1 MRTADWVWKSIGQPP
16 GFHRFPVRSQLTLG
30 SGCRCLAKLAQA
42 LTTARLVFAWL
53 GLCSPNTFTFKLTLG
68 ESFCFFLDTMGA
80 RIHPAPVPA
89 KKKKKSESAKR
100 RDKKRRLEFLS
111 RKKTVSSP
119 GALLPVPTY
128 SSASPRADLHSPVTP
143 GAEAAF
149 QKDTLA
155 TNRSESHLC
164 ICGALPCVCLACH
177 PLSPKEDHHVPK
189 VKLRKSASGWT
200 STSSGD
206 RPGTSSP
213 ILSNAPVCQ
222 NCNHAFLDP
231 SHQCEN
237 DKEDNPSSQSKDMS
251 GEVWEDSDTLDFHA
265 CKDLVLSDLH
275 TSAEKFSILQKNC
288 LSVLKVEP
296 IDIPLARYCFSFA
309 QYYKSLRDNVT
320 LGYSMDHLVNK
331 VFNPQFD
338 QEMSKHGL

>member
-1 MRTADWVWKSIGQPP
+1 M
-16 GFHRFPVRSQLTLG
+16 LG
-30 SGCRCLAKLAQA
+30 SKGMA
-42 LTTARLVFAWL
+42 F
-53 GLCSPNTFTFKLTLG
+53 SFKLTLG
-68 ESFCFFLDTMGA
+68 DSFCFSLDTMGV
-80 RIHPAPVPA
+80 RTHPAPVPA

-119 GALLPVPTY
+119 GALLPVATF
-128 SSASPRADLHSPVTP
+128 SLASPRADPHSPVTP
-143 GAEAAF
+143 GAEIAF

-155 TNRSESHLC
+155 INRSESHLC

-177 PLSPKEDHHVPK
+177 PLSPKDDHHVPK

-206 RPGTSSP
+206 RPGTPSP

-237 DKEDNPSSQSKDMS
+237 DKEDNLSTQSKDMS
-251 GEVWEDSDTLDFHA
+251 REVWEDSDTLDLQA
-265 CKDLVLSDLH
+265 CMDLALSDLH
-275 TSAEKFSILQKNC
+275 TSDEKFSILQKNC
-288 LSVLKVEP
+288 ISILKKEP
-296 IDIPLARYCFSFA
+296 IDIPTARYCFSLA
-309 QYYKSLRDNVT
+309 QYFKSLRDNVT
-320 LGYSMDHLVNK
+320 FGYSMDHLVNK

-338 QEMSKHGL
+338 QEISKHGL

>member
-1 MRTADWVWKSIGQPP
+1 MGPDRPQAQNSAAWTPYSALCKTSTMTPSSDENDFHSIVHSKC
-16 GFHRFPVRSQLTLG
+16 FELTKMLG
-30 SGCRCLAKLAQA
+30 SKGMA
-42 LTTARLVFAWL
+42 
-53 GLCSPNTFTFKLTLG
+53 FTFKLTLG
-68 ESFCFFLDTMGA
+68 ESFCFSLDTMGA

-177 PLSPKEDHHVPK
+177 PLSPKKDHHVPK

-222 NCNHAFLDP
+222 NCNHAFLDR

-288 LSVLKVEP
+288 LSILKVEP

>member
-1 MRTADWVWKSIGQPP
+1 MTPSSDEND
-16 GFHRFPVRSQLTLG
+16 FHTIVHSKCFELTRMLG
-30 SGCRCLAKLAQA
+30 SKGMA
-42 LTTARLVFAWL
+42 
-53 GLCSPNTFTFKLTLG
+53 FTFKLTLG
-68 ESFCFFLDTMGA
+68 DSFCFSLDTMGA
-80 RIHPAPVPA
+80 RTHPAPVPA

-100 RDKKRRLEFLS
+100 RDKKRRLEFLN
-111 RKKTVSSP
+111 RKKTVPSP
-119 GALLPVPTY
+119 GALLPVLTY

-149 QKDTLA
+149 QKDTLS

-177 PLSPKEDHHVPK
+177 PLSPNEDHHVPK

-206 RPGTSSP
+206 RDRPGTS

-222 NCNHAFLDP
+222 NCSHAFLDP

-237 DKEDNPSSQSKDMS
+237 NKEDNLSNQSEDKS
-251 GEVWEDSDTLDFHA
+251 GEVLEDSDTLDLQA
-265 CKDLVLSDLH
+265 CKSLVLSDLH
-275 TSAEKFSILQKNC
+275 TPAEKFSILQKNC
-288 LSVLKVEP
+288 ISILKIEP
-296 IDIPLARYCFSFA
+296 IDIPTARYCFSYA
-309 QYYKSLRDNVT
+309 QYYKLLRDDVT
-320 LGYSMDHLVNK
+320 FKGHSMYHLVNK